1 MQLLLIIIIII
12 HLYIHL
18 LQSSSL
24 GLFCTLVK
32 KKTSCHEK
40 IQTIG
45 STSIEL
51 CCFAIFF
58 I

>member
-32 KKTSCHEK
+32 KKPLVMERSK
-40 IQTIG
+40 P
-45 STSIEL
+45 SVL
-51 CCFAIFF
+51 LL
-58 I
+58 